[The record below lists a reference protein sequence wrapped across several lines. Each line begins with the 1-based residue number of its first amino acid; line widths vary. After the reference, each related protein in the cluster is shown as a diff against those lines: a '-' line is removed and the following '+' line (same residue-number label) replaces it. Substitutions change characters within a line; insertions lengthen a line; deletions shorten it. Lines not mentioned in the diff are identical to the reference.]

1 MGPAAAGAA
10 VDAVLNARALRPL
23 NVDRPI
29 AVEPLAESDLN
40 LRLADAIVRELAA
53 RGHRVAPDAERRL
66 VFDTQIERVTAP
78 GKRLGGEANIGGSG
92 ARLQLDWTVPLQ
104 PPADVRP
111 GASYYSLN
119 LSLLGQDGLPIWQ
132 AHAAVTAA
140 YCDRYSVCLAAVT
153 ALLDRFGRTVTNERM
168 TFR

>member
-1 MGPAAAGAA
+1 M
-10 VDAVLNARALRPL
+10 LNARALRPL

-29 AVEPLAESDLN
+29 AVGPLAESDLN
-40 LRLADAIVRELAA
+40 LRLAAAIARELAA
-53 RGHRVAPDAERRL
+53 RGHRVAPGAERRL

-78 GKRLGGEANIGGSG
+78 GKRLGGEANIGSSG

-111 GASYYSLN
+111 GASYYSLS